1 MVLTAT
7 KNCPLKVLSLS
18 SMIRVFSSCVICPPL
33 LSAVPLVL
41 FHIHISVWQECYT
54 FVLKPFL
61 LLLEIWRKPP
71 GVIDDS
77 MAWIIAIEFS
87 HAQNFSNESG
97 ILIPSDQS
105 CNLTVRSYTS
115 SRDLLYNGEDF
126 IDQSVR
132 HDIIFFS

>member
-1 MVLTAT
+1 MVDGQTGR
-7 KNCPLKVLSLS
+7 NR
-18 SMIRVFSSCVICPPL
+18 SMIRFFSSCVICPPL

-87 HAQNFSNESG
+87 HAQNFSNEPG
-97 ILIPSDQS
+97 ILILSNQFGD
-105 CNLTVRSYTS
+105 LAIRSHAS
-115 SRDLLYNGEDF
+115 SRDLRYNREDF

-132 HDIIFFS
+132 